1 MIKNKKLK
9 YHMNVNQIW
18 KKKEFLM
25 ETATP
30 FTIKDLIK
38 DMFIILTINT
48 RTHTLMKKKLEDLIA
63 LIFMLLYLI

>member
-1 MIKNKKLK
+1 
-9 YHMNVNQIW
+9 MNVNQIW

>member
-1 MIKNKKLK
+1 
-9 YHMNVNQIW
+9 MNVNQIW

-25 ETATP
+25 ETATS

-63 LIFMLLYLI
+63 LIFMLLYLIQKLKQYET